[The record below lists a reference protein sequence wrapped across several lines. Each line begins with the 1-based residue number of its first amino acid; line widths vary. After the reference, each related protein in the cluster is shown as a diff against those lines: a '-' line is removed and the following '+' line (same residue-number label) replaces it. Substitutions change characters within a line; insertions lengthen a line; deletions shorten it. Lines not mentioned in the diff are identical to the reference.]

1 MNLMKILG
9 YIIYAIGIVGGC
21 EGVIK
26 KSVSISLVAIVVIVV
41 GSVFLGMEKKGK

>member
-1 MNLMKILG
+1 MDIVKILG
-9 YIIYAIGIVGGC
+9 YTIYAIGIVGGC